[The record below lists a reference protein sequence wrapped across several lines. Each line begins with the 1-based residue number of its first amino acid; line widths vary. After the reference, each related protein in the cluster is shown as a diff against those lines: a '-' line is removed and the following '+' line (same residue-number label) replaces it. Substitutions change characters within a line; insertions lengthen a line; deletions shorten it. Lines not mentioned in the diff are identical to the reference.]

1 ELAVSQM
8 RQLGFVVRDPEVQ
21 IGFARQEEHLRAD
34 RVQRRRQI
42 TLVEVVAADVCLR
55 PRDGLRVQVRRLA
68 SAERV
73 LPVGL
78 QEGLKVRSAKRG
90 LVQALPIE
98 VLAESPCGVDVRER
112 AQCSL
117 RLSAEPAVA
126 LVLRRSLKRAQ
137 QARQEH
143 LVVPGGSGAPAY
155 YDR

>member
-1 ELAVSQM
+1 
-8 RQLGFVVRDPEVQ
+8 
-21 IGFARQEEHLRAD
+21 
-34 RVQRRRQI
+34 QI

-90 LVQALPIE
+90 LVQALAIE

-117 RLSAEPAVA
+117 RLSAEPAIA

-155 YDR
+155 YDRALDQIRIKGCPVIRLAGTHRETVRGRDAGNPELIRQQ